1 MLYEG
6 APPGQEL
13 PGCQDVIAGENESTR
28 QNGKPLEEGSLE
40 LLTGKEGPECRRGV
54 GASSGEE

>member
-1 MLYEG
+1 MKGHL
-6 APPGQEL
+6 L
-13 PGCQDVIAGENESTR
+13 VKSCQDVIAGGNESTR

-40 LLTGKEGPECRRGV
+40 PLTGKEGPECRRGV